1 MLILILVLLYIGL
14 MIVLANIEQVRG
26 EPYLLLRFMQYGL
39 VLLIALWILTIV
51 AFILITPEQV
61 ADPVFSAQ
69 LERIDK
75 VVAGFFI
82 ILGCIS
88 IVVIIGLIR
97 SSIPHQS
104 IEQYLY
110 KKSNDRLYAYDS
122 LLSIHKL
129 AIMLAVVQVVTVV
142 WTFTLSGGVVGL
154 DFSYGTPLIALANLA
169 MNALFYLV
177 IAILGVGW
185 LIRRDTYE
193 ALQRLGL
200 RFPTTKDVMM
210 GIAMAIVLYG
220 ISRVSSDIWMASVSP
235 DVLEQQAAASRQ
247 LFESFNSSLV
257 FGLLLA
263 LLTGFS
269 EEILFRGAL
278 QPVFGIVP
286 TSLFFTI
293 IHIQYT
299 LTPATLIIFIVSLG
313 LGWLRQHISTTSAII
328 AHIVYNFIPFLLFTL
343 ATNTGAL

>member
-1 MLILILVLLYIGL
+1 
-14 MIVLANIEQVRG
+14 
-26 EPYLLLRFMQYGL
+26 
-39 VLLIALWILTIV
+39 
-51 AFILITPEQV
+51 
-61 ADPVFSAQ
+61 
-69 LERIDK
+69 
-75 VVAGFFI
+75 
-82 ILGCIS
+82 
-88 IVVIIGLIR
+88 
-97 SSIPHQS
+97 
-104 IEQYLY
+104 
-110 KKSNDRLYAYDS
+110 
-122 LLSIHKL
+122 
-129 AIMLAVVQVVTVV
+129 
-142 WTFTLSGGVVGL
+142 
-154 DFSYGTPLIALANLA
+154 
-169 MNALFYLV
+169 
-177 IAILGVGW
+177 
-185 LIRRDTYE
+185 
-193 ALQRLGL
+193 
-200 RFPTTKDVMM
+200 M

-313 LGWLRQHISTTSAII
+313 LGWLRQHISTTSVII